1 MMESHTVPNAAKHTG
16 IQKVGAYKDD
26 EQADVEKCL
35 LPWLE
40 HVDSKRNLV
49 VEPHVRQPLPDL
61 HGGRVG
67 ARAGRERERERFSQ
81 RCGLNSTCSN
91 ANSTLSG
98 IASFAA
104 HTAAHAWHDKA
115 LWLPSPEIVTR
126 PSVHEQ
132 KQMQNPRCAGGV
144 LRGHVHHELP

>member
-16 IQKVGAYKDD
+16 IQKRRAYKDD

-61 HGGRVG
+61 HGGRPRG
-67 ARAGRERERERFSQ
+67 GMRSGRERERFSQ
-81 RCGLNSTCSN
+81 RCGLNSTC
-91 ANSTLSG
+91 
-98 IASFAA
+98 
-104 HTAAHAWHDKA
+104 
-115 LWLPSPEIVTR
+115 
-126 PSVHEQ
+126 
-132 KQMQNPRCAGGV
+132 
-144 LRGHVHHELP
+144 